1 MLKYAILI
9 AVVVIGYIAFTGAD
23 VTEEYDAITEI
34 RDIAFEHVVDPLAK
48 DILKQASESNIE
60 EIIENSIE
68 KYNGEKNE
76 M

>member
-1 MLKYAILI
+1 MLKYAFLI
-9 AVVVIGYIAFTGAD
+9 ALVVIGYIAFTGTD

-34 RDIAFEHVVDPLAK
+34 RDIAFGHVVDPLTK

-68 KYNGEKNE
+68 EYSGEKNE

>member
-9 AVVVIGYIAFTGAD
+9 TVFVIGYIAYTGTD
-23 VTEEYDAITEI
+23 VTEEYDAISEI
-34 RDIAFEHVVDPLAK
+34 RNIALDDVVDPFVK
-48 DILKQASESNIE
+48 DILKQASESNLD

-68 KYNGEKNE
+68 KYSGDKNE

>member
-9 AVVVIGYIAFTGAD
+9 AVVVIGYIAYTGAD

-34 RDIAFEHVVDPLAK
+34 RDIAFDDVVDPLAK